1 MKSKAGSLRKKIL
14 LAKLS
19 KRDKDSVQIKKSI
32 NENED
37 IRAGTEEIKK
47 ILSLISKVCITQN
60 RKM

>member
-19 KRDKDSVQIKKSI
+19 KREKDSVQIKKSI

-47 ILSLISKVCITQN
+47 NIKSYFKSLYYTK
-60 RKM
+60 